1 MFGYNGKILEVDLT
15 REKIEE
21 IKLEEGVL
29 RRFIGGRGLAVKILW
44 DRLGNK
50 WEEIDPL
57 GLENIF
63 LALTG
68 PLTGYYPG
76 ARICISGKSP
86 QSNGIVGS
94 TVGGEFALEL
104 KCAGW
109 DGIVI
114 TGRASSPVYIFIK
127 DDSVEIRD
135 SSHIWG
141 LDGKKTVMRINR
153 EVREELSKLWP
164 RVGLWKEPGLIY
176 IGPAG
181 ENKVRI
187 SSVMSK
193 WTHGAG
199 YGGYGAV
206 MGSKNLKAI
215 AVKGTKPLPPV
226 SDKSRV
232 LELMDRVAKLSYAND
247 EWRRWGTGYGGYSY
261 GADTSS
267 EPIRNWQEEWHDN
280 VEYGVDKFERRLWVK
295 RYWADYGCPTSCLK
309 IAVVKSGLFKG
320 AITDNP
326 DYELQAYLGT
336 NLGVFTPE
344 GNAYISSAIDDLGLC
359 GIQCGNVLGFA
370 GELYQRGILTEEDL
384 EGLKL
389 EWGNPKAFVKLA
401 ENIAERKGIGNIL
414 AEGTYRAAL
423 MLGRI
428 KNMNLLSY
436 TIQSKGIAIG
446 AHGVRS
452 GLDYPQQISY
462 ACSVQ
467 GGDHTSIAGLPLDGP
482 LWSSELSMI
491 AADSGVVCAFN
502 VWSLSLLFEF
512 MNSVTGW
519 NISKNQWYGEI
530 ALRILQIQRAAL
542 LLGGPDIYW
551 NPAVDDDNPERFYE
565 PLPSGPSRGK
575 SLNRENTRKAI
586 REYYEAIGWDEYGIP
601 KSETLKKLD
610 LEDVDKALNKVRSRI
625 KNTG

>member
-21 IKLEEGVL
+21 IKLEEEVL
-29 RRFIGGRGLAVKILW
+29 KRFIGGRGLAVKILW

-76 ARICISGKSP
+76 ARVCISGKSP

-94 TVGGEFALEL
+94 TIGGEFALEL

-109 DGIVI
+109 DGIIV

-127 DDSVEIRD
+127 DDNVEIRD

-141 LDGKKTVMRINR
+141 LDGKKTVMKINK

-164 RVGLWKEPGLIY
+164 RVGLWGEPGLIY

-187 SSVMSK
+187 SAVMSK

-226 SDKSRV
+226 ADRNRV
-232 LELMDRVAKLSYAND
+232 LELMDKVAKLSYAND

-309 IAVVKSGLFKG
+309 IAVVKSGAVKG

-344 GNAYISSAIDDLGLC
+344 GNVYISSAIDDLGLC

-370 GELYQRGILTEEDL
+370 GELYQRGILTEKDL
-384 EGLKL
+384 NGLKL
-389 EWGNPKAFVKLA
+389 EWGNPKVFVKLA
-401 ENIAERKGIGNIL
+401 EDIARRKGIGNVL

-423 MLGRI
+423 ILGRI

-436 TIQSKGIAIG
+436 AIQSKGIAIG

-452 GLDYPQQISY
+452 GLDYPQQVSY

-482 LWSSELSMI
+482 LWNTELSMI

-519 NISKNQWYGEI
+519 NISRNQWYEEI
-530 ALRILQIQRAAL
+530 ALRILQIQRATL

-551 NPAVDDDNPERFYE
+551 SPIVDDDNPERFYE

-575 SLNRENTRKAI
+575 SLNRENTRKAV

-601 KSETLKKLD
+601 KSEILKKLD
-610 LEDVDKALNKVRSRI
+610 LEDVDKALNKVRSRMKSI
-625 KNTG
+625 S